1 MNFNTLQNWWPQTI
15 REGNLDTGKAFRLGS
30 KGVTITWLLFC
41 IVEEDNHLA
50 VKTCSQTDFSRELYC
65 NEQKSYWRSADS
77 RHLQKPA
84 CLSRNL
90 LKEQ

>member
-1 MNFNTLQNWWPQTI
+1 MNFNSLQKWWPQSI

-30 KGVTITWLLFC
+30 KGVTIRWLLFC

-50 VKTCSQTDFSRELYC
+50 DKPCSQTDFSRELYC
-65 NEQKSYWRSADS
+65 NEQKSHWRSADS
-77 RHLQKPA
+77 CHLQKPA